1 MGARWQESGKPVDRS
16 SQPASQDAPASES
29 GASDLGCGPELAGWL
44 LVGAALWCTSM
55 WTDFSAEGHSLKDPT
70 RSLIAA

>member
-1 MGARWQESGKPVDRS
+1 MGVRWLESGRPVDRS
-16 SQPASQDAPASES
+16 SQPADQGAPASES

-44 LVGAALWCTSM
+44 LVEATLWYTSM